1 MFNKFK
7 NTTNMNRIKQIFSLA
22 IGLSLLVSCVDLDTA
37 PRRYRYLRTE
47 TNGGR
52 DEPGSY

>member
-37 PRRYRYLRTE
+37 PREVPLPPNRNKWWPR
-47 TNGGR
+47 
-52 DEPGSY
+52 